1 MKILIFTCF
10 SFLILSCSK
19 AKEIKENSIVSE
31 IEKIETPSKGL
42 LECKETTFYAGKV
55 KAGQPV
61 EHTFSFV
68 NIGTESVIILEK
80 TMSCN
85 CTDLKTSLDI
95 INPNQITNLKVKID
109 TKDKNL
115 GKNDATVTVK
125 TNGSRKFYLLEV
137 TFDIVE

>member
-1 MKILIFTCF
+1 MRILICIC
-10 SFLILSCSK
+10 SSILILSCSK
-19 AKEIKENSIVSE
+19 SKEIKKNSVVPETEKTE
-31 IEKIETPSKGL
+31 IQSKGL
-42 LECKETTFYAGKV
+42 LECKETTYYAGKIQ
-55 KAGQPV
+55 AGQPI

-68 NIGTESVIILEK
+68 NIGTEPVIILEK

-85 CTDLKTSLDI
+85 CTDLKTSLDTI
-95 INPNQITNLKVKID
+95 QPNETTNLKVKID

-137 TFDIVE
+137 NFDIVE

>member
-1 MKILIFTCF
+1 MRILIFIF
-10 SFLILSCSK
+10 VSFFILSCSK
-19 AKEIKENSIVSE
+19 SKEIKENNIVPE
-31 IEKIETPSKGL
+31 TEKTINLSKGL

-55 KAGQPV
+55 KAGQSV

-68 NIGTESVIILEK
+68 NIGEEPVIILEK

-85 CTDLKTSLDI
+85 CTDLKTSLDTI
-95 INPNQITNLKVKID
+95 QPKETTNLKVKID

-115 GKNDATVTVK
+115 GKNNATVTVK

-137 TFDIVE
+137 NFDIVE